1 MSHPD
6 DDLLLIEDNHAD
18 GKLGRETLTD
28 KRFGPFQI
36 EWTKNLS
43 DALERLN
50 KGGMKAVAADLFLGD
65 SQGIE
70 EPR

>member
-1 MSHPD
+1 M
-6 DDLLLIEDNHAD
+6 
-18 GKLGRETLTD
+18 GRETLTD

-50 KGGMKAVAADLFLGD
+50 KGGMKAVAADLFLAD